1 MKMKKIVYKTLI
13 VALSLAGML
22 PMTSCEKGKSY
33 SELLKEEEHAVNW
46 YLAQNDVVMH
56 APEDSVFITG
66 EKAPFYRM
74 DMDGNVYMR
83 VVTEGNRDNRPKEGD
98 RVYFSFVR
106 KDIKAMYAGDEV
118 QWVGNSENLGSA
130 GGTSFIFGNT
140 YLPSSTQYGT
150 GIQLPM
156 KWIGLYS
163 EVEIV
168 IKSIEGFTID
178 LSTCV
183 PYVYKV
189 RYFPAE
195 Y

>member
-1 MKMKKIVYKTLI
+1 
-13 VALSLAGML
+13 
-22 PMTSCEKGKSY
+22 MTSCEKGKSY

-118 QWVGNSENLGSA
+118 QWIGNSENLGSA
-130 GGTSFIFGNT
+130 GGTSFVFGNT

-168 IKSIEGFTID
+168 IKSIEGFTTD
-178 LSTCV
+178 MSTCV

>member
-1 MKMKKIVYKTLI
+1 
-13 VALSLAGML
+13 
-22 PMTSCEKGKSY
+22 
-33 SELLKEEEHAVNW
+33 
-46 YLAQNDVVMH
+46 
-56 APEDSVFITG
+56 
-66 EKAPFYRM
+66 
-74 DMDGNVYMR
+74 
-83 VVTEGNRDNRPKEGD
+83 
-98 RVYFSFVR
+98 
-106 KDIKAMYAGDEV
+106 MYAGDEV

-178 LSTCV
+178 MSTCV